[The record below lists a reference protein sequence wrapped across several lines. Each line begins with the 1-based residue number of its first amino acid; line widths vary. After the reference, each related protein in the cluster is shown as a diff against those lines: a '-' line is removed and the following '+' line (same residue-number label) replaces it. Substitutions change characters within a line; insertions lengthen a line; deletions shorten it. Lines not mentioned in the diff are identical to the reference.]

1 MCFLHPGLTLLL
13 QATCSNGDG
22 GAVHIPD
29 GYINLITSAGSGA
42 VAAGGLWAALKQTGR
57 RLAEKQIPLAGLT
70 AAFLFALQML
80 NFPVA
85 AGTSGHLLGGAL
97 AAILLGPSM
106 GILVVAVVVIV
117 QALIFADGGV
127 TALGLNVLNMAIVT
141 APVGWGVF
149 RWLMK
154 VLPKTTASGVG
165 ATMVAGWV
173 SMIVSSTVFVIEYAI
188 GGQGGAPLG
197 TVFAAMTGVHALIGI
212 GEGLI
217 SAVVVGAVLAVRSDL
232 VLGTADLALSR
243 TATAPSG
250 KAVGG
255 IVAAGLA
262 AALLLVLVVAPMASP
277 APDGLEFVADDT
289 GFAAAAEEH
298 PVGGPL
304 ADYGVA
310 GIENERVGTVV
321 AGAIGVGATFLIGFV
336 LIALIRRRRPA

>member
-1 MCFLHPGLTLLL
+1 
-13 QATCSNGDG
+13 
-22 GAVHIPD
+22 
-29 GYINLITSAGSGA
+29 
-42 VAAGGLWAALKQTGR
+42 
-57 RLAEKQIPLAGLT
+57 
-70 AAFLFALQML
+70 ML

-85 AGTSGHLLGGAL
+85 TGTSGHLLGGAL

-127 TALGLNVLNMAIVT
+127 SALGLNVLNMAIVT

-232 VLGTADLALSR
+232 VLGTADLGLSR

-255 IVAAGLA
+255 FVAAGLA

-298 PVGGPL
+298 PIGGPL